1 MALVPGSVRYAGAFL
16 YLTAE
21 SYTFDVD
28 KSTVISYNLPAKGN
42 IFEGSGTMGPDD
54 VGQRIKR
61 LREDRGLSQ
70 RQLAEMTDLNNAT
83 IARIEGGGRM
93 PTRRTLRDLAR
104 ALGVS
109 VSELAGEQEGSD
121 G

>member
-28 KSTVISYNLPAKGN
+28 EPTIISYDFPAKAN

-93 PTRRTLRDLAR
+93 PTRRTLRDLAK

-109 VSELAGEQEGSD
+109 VGDLTGD
-121 G
+121 K

>member
-61 LREDRGLSQ
+61 LREDHGLSQ

-83 IARIEGGGRM
+83 IARIEGGSRM
-93 PTRRTLRDLAR
+93 PTRRTLRDIAK

-109 VSELAGEQEGSD
+109 VGDLTGD
-121 G
+121 K